1 MHLMALSDFTLAS
14 GLLCLQLPGGCY
26 VGSPVEEKQ
35 SSDQQ
40 FRFQSIR
47 FVGEALTTMTTATT
61 IWRELLPARPTR
73 AS

>member
-1 MHLMALSDFTLAS
+1 M
-14 GLLCLQLPGGCY
+14 
-26 VGSPVEEKQ
+26 EEKQ

-40 FRFQSIR
+40 FRFQNIR

-61 IWRELLPARPTR
+61 TWRELLPARPTQ